1 MGTVELSG
9 RATNRR
15 GQGGALRG
23 EILDAATRL
32 LADASA
38 RGAVTLRAIA
48 REAGIAAPSI
58 YRHFPDRDAI
68 LDAVVSQTFVELS
81 HACEA
86 AAEGAPAGAGTV
98 EAVCRAYLDFARD
111 HPGPYRVIF
120 ARSPA
125 DIASPPTTYPDG
137 IAAFEL
143 LRRAVAQCD
152 ERETS
157 TAREVT
163 RDAQCLL
170 AALHGLA
177 TLVPAT
183 PGFPWIGVDTAVHRL
198 VGALAVPLTRSGPG
212 RR

>member
-1 MGTVELSG
+1 MSTVSPSN

-15 GQGGALRG
+15 GEGRALRG

-32 LADASA
+32 LANASTREA
-38 RGAVTLRAIA
+38 LTLRAIA

-68 LDAVVSQTFVELS
+68 LDAVVSRTFVELS
-81 HACEA
+81 QVCA
-86 AAEGAPAGAGTV
+86 AAEEGNPTGAGAV
-98 EAVCRAYLDFARD
+98 EAICHAYLEFARE
-111 HPGPYRVIF
+111 HPGRYRVLF

-143 LRRAVAQCD
+143 LRRAVARCD
-152 ERETS
+152 GHETT
-157 TAREVT
+157 TAQEVT

-183 PGFPWIGVDTAVHRL
+183 PAFPWIDVDTAIHHL
-198 VGALAVPLTRSGPG
+198 VDALTR
-212 RR
+212 R

>member
-1 MGTVELSG
+1 VSTGELSR

>member
-1 MGTVELSG
+1 MGTVEPTG

-23 EILDAATRL
+23 EVLDAATRL
-32 LADASA
+32 LAGASA
-38 RGAVTLRAIA
+38 RQAVTLRAIA

-81 HACEA
+81 RACAA
-86 AAEGAPAGAGTV
+86 AAESAPSGAGTV

-111 HPGPYRVIF
+111 HPGPYRVLF
-120 ARSPA
+120 ARPPA
-125 DIASPPTTYPDG
+125 DIASPPATYPDG
-137 IAAFEL
+137 IDAFEL
-143 LRRAVAQCD
+143 LRGVVAQCD
-152 ERETS
+152 GRDLS
-157 TAREVT
+157 TAEEVT

-183 PGFPWIGVDTAVHRL
+183 PGFPWIDLDTAVRRL
-198 VGALAVPLTRSGPG
+198 VDVLACR
-212 RR
+212 